1 MSEARPLDLV
11 LVWHMHQPDYRD
23 YSTGQFALPWVYL
36 HAIKDYT
43 DMAGHLERH
52 PGVRAVVNF
61 APVLLDQVE
70 DYAEQFASGS
80 LRDPLLALLARPDSE
95 PLSVAERALA
105 IDRCFHANHHKMV
118 QPYPAY
124 RKLHELFVH
133 LEAQGSV
140 ALRYL
145 SDQYLY
151 DLLTWYH
158 LAWLGE
164 TVRRESDLFP
174 RLAAIGG
181 GYTHAHR
188 MELFGLIGS
197 KIADLVPRYRRLA
210 EVGKVELA
218 ISPHYHTLAP
228 LLIDFRSAAE
238 PQPGVELPESAA
250 YPGGRERVAE
260 QVRMAVA
267 SHVRRFG
274 ARPHGM
280 WPSEG
285 AVSDALLDIIAGH
298 DLAWT
303 ASSESVLANSL
314 RAAQG
319 RAYVRNNDLYRA
331 YRVNTASGGVHC
343 FFRDERLSDL
353 IGFQYANWR
362 GEDAAANFV
371 QELESIAA
379 AAPAGERPVVSVIL
393 DGENAWEYYPYNAY
407 YFFSALYERLE
418 AHPALRTHSYR
429 SYLLAQQ
436 TPPAGTL
443 TPAAIAELPGVVAG
457 SWVYGNFSTWIGS
470 PDKNRAWDYLVAA
483 KQGFDRVLAEGRIA
497 PERLEAARRQLA
509 DCEGSDWFWWF
520 GDYNPA
526 EAVTS
531 FDRLFRMKLAN
542 LYRELQLP
550 APVELA
556 QPISHGGGN
565 PEAGGT
571 MRRAT

>member
-23 YSTGQFALPWVYL
+23 YSTGQFMLPWVYL

-70 DYAEQFASGS
+70 DYADQFASGR
-80 LRDPLLALLARPDSE
+80 LRDPLLALLARPDSQ
-95 PLSVAERALA
+95 PLSVAERTLA
-105 IDRCFHANHHKMV
+105 IDRCFHANHHMMIA
-118 QPYPAY
+118 PYPAY
-124 RKLHELFVH
+124 RKLHELFLQ
-133 LEAQGSV
+133 LESQGGV

-145 SDQYLY
+145 SDQFLY

-164 TVRRESDLFP
+164 TVRREVDSFQ
-174 RLAAIGG
+174 RLAAMGG
-181 GYTHAHR
+181 GYSHAHR
-188 MELFGLIGS
+188 MELFSLIGS
-197 KIADLVPRYRRLA
+197 KIADLIPRYRRLA

-218 ISPHYHTLAP
+218 SSPHYHTLSP

-238 PQPGVELPESAA
+238 SQPGVELPKAAA
-250 YPGGRERVAE
+250 YPGGGERVAE
-260 QVRMAVA
+260 HVRMAVE
-267 SHVRRFG
+267 SHARRFG
-274 ARPHGM
+274 VPPQGM

-285 AVSDALLDIIAGH
+285 AVSDPLLDLIARHG
-298 DLAWT
+298 LAWT

-314 RAAQG
+314 RARQG
-319 RAYVRNNDLYRA
+319 RAFVRNHDLYRA
-331 YRVNTASGGVHC
+331 YRVTTASGAVHC

-353 IGFQYANWR
+353 IGFQYAKWR

-371 QELESIAA
+371 QELEGIAA
-379 AAPAGERPVVSVIL
+379 AAPAGECPVVSVIL
-393 DGENAWEYYPYNAY
+393 DGENAWEFYPYNAF
-407 YFFSALYERLE
+407 YFFSALYDRLE
-418 AHPALRTHSYR
+418 AHPALRTHTYC
-429 SYLLAQQ
+429 SYLRELQS
-436 TPPAGTL
+436 
-443 TPAAIAELPGVVAG
+443 PAAGMLAPAAVAELPGVLAG
-457 SWVYGNFSTWIGS
+457 SWVYGNFATWIGS
-470 PDKNRAWDYLVAA
+470 PDKNRAWDLLAAA
-483 KQGFDRVLAEGRIA
+483 KQGFDRVLAEGRLS
-497 PERLEAARRQLA
+497 PERLDAARRQLA

-531 FDRLFRMKLAN
+531 FDRLFRIKLSN

-550 APVELA
+550 VPAELA
-556 QPISHGGGN
+556 EPISRGGGN
-565 PEAGGT
+565 PEAGGM